1 MRLKH
6 KDNEKYGEKVST
18 VSVQY
23 DGRTH
28 DLTVD
33 ELGAV
38 HVSNEKQRNAL
49 LEDHGGFVED
59 PDAEQDE
66 LNSYVLADLNVSEV
80 GDYVENINDVDR
92 LVELRELEVDRQN
105 RKTAVEQID
114 NRIGKL
120 RDDEDGA

>member
-38 HVSNEKQRNAL
+38 HVANEKQKNAL
-49 LEDHGGFVED
+49 LDDHGSFVKD

-66 LNSYVLADLNVSEV
+66 LNSYVLADLNVSDV
-80 GDYVENINDVDR
+80 ADYVSSINDVDR
-92 LVELRELEVDRQN
+92 LVELRELEVEHKN
-105 RKTAVEQID
+105 RKTAVDHID